1 MIEKHLIRPERLRH
15 IPPSFSWIDHRIIR
29 HRRLEGCNHAAW
41 ALYLFL
47 LSVADERGLSYYS
60 ETALQRHLKMD
71 AVQLSAA
78 RVQLTKADLLAYR
91 KPLYQV
97 LDLPQEALASAVAP
111 VQRSERLRPVSDILR
126 HLLQGG
132 VA

>member
-1 MIEKHLIRPERLRH
+1 MIEKHLIRPERLRR

-29 HRRLEGCNHAAW
+29 HRRLEGCHHGAW

-47 LSVADERGLSYYS
+47 ASVADERGLSYYS
-60 ETALQRHLKMD
+60 EAALQQRLKMNPLQLAD
-71 AVQLSAA
+71 ARRQLA
-78 RVQLTKADLLAYR
+78 QADLIAYG

-97 LDLPQEALASAVAP
+97 LELTRELPAPTVAP